1 MPTSKLRVFSG
12 LLVLAALAIACN
24 GGSYSSSNDSSG
36 IEGTVTIGPM
46 CPVVRQ
52 DTPCPDEPYE
62 ATVVI
67 EDESGDEVATAQSGE
82 DGRFRVSLAPGTYTL
97 APQSPNEGA
106 PPFASEQQV
115 EVREGA
121 YTQVSVSYDSGIR

>member
-1 MPTSKLRVFSG
+1 MPTSKLPFTFA
-12 LLVLAALAIACN
+12 LLAALAIACN
-24 GGSYSSSNDSSG
+24 GGAPSGDGGNSG

-46 CPVVRQ
+46 CPVVTQ

-67 EDESGDEVATAQSGE
+67 EDESGDDVTTAQSGE

-97 APQSPNEGA
+97 VPQSPTPGG
-106 PPFASEQQV
+106 PPSASEQQV
-115 EVREGA
+115 AVAEGA
-121 YTQVSVSYDSGIR
+121 YTEVSIPYDSGIR